1 MNATKIILRRVLLV
15 SVMLSVF
22 FKPTNSLGQIKNTND
37 SPSQQS
43 KIISTIQNSL
53 TLEQCIKIALENNP
67 SIGYKRWE
75 IKAVNA
81 QKNKAI
87 SQRWPSFG
95 GVGSYSHYS
104 DTLRL
109 APPRRLDYPLVFADD
124 VLAWNLVISIPI
136 FTGGRIT
143 NEIKAAE
150 LLQQSAEYRLVYTR
164 QELIFGVSSVFLSI
178 LKQREIINFLD
189 FSLMTLEEHTK
200 RVKELIAAKK
210 AAKVDMLRV
219 EVRLA
224 DIEQKME
231 KEKNLLAIQN
241 RVLANLMGVNAINFA
256 ISPQIELQFV
266 EIKINL
272 EESLNKAYANRAD
285 YHAAQA
291 AVNVQAKQV
300 KVTQAAYWPSV
311 SIYGSYGGRKA
322 LGSYIK
328 PAGAN
333 GLEDI
338 GQLGCFFEIPIF
350 EGGKTKARVSQ
361 EQAKLVLHKEKLREL
376 ELKIRLDVESAVFN
390 LRSTRKRILVT
401 EKAIEQANESLRI
414 EMEKYNL
421 GKGSITNIL
430 DAQSALLN
438 VQTSHYI
445 ALADYN
451 ISIAQLQLAQGGEQ

>member
-1 MNATKIILRRVLLV
+1 MNATKIILRCVLFL

-22 FKPTNSLGQIKNTND
+22 FITTNSSGQIKNTND
-37 SPSQQS
+37 SPYYQS
-43 KIISTIQNSL
+43 KTISTIQDSL
-53 TLEQCIKIALENNP
+53 TLEKCIKIALENNP

-75 IKAVNA
+75 IKAINA
-81 QKNKAI
+81 QRNEAI
-87 SQRWPSFG
+87 SQRWPSFN
-95 GVGSYSHYS
+95 GVGSYYHYS

-109 APPRRLDYPLVFADD
+109 APPRRLDYPLIFADN
-124 VLAWNLVISIPI
+124 VLAWNLVVSIPV

-143 NEIKAAE
+143 NEIEAAE
-150 LLQQSAEYRLVYTR
+150 LLQKSAEHHLVYTR
-164 QELIFGVSSVFLSI
+164 QELIFNVSSVFLTI
-178 LKQREIINFLD
+178 LKQREIIKFLD
-189 FSLMTLEEHTK
+189 FSRMTLEEHIK

-224 DIEQKME
+224 NIKQKIEQ
-231 KEKNLLAIQN
+231 EKNFLAIQN
-241 RVLANLMGVNAINFA
+241 RFLANLMGVKAIDFA

-291 AVNVQAKQV
+291 DVQAQAKQV

-311 SIYGSYGGRKA
+311 SIYGSYGAKKA
-322 LGSYIK
+322 VGSYIK
-328 PAGAN
+328 PTGVN

-338 GQLGCFFEIPIF
+338 AQLGCLFEIPFF
-350 EGGKTKARVSQ
+350 EGGKIKARVSQ
-361 EQAKLVLHKEKLREL
+361 EQAKLALHKEKLREL
-376 ELKIRLDVESAVFN
+376 DLKIHLDVESAVFN
-390 LRSTRKRILVT
+390 LLSTRKRILVI

-430 DAQSALLN
+430 DAQSALLD

-451 ISIAQLQLAQGGEQ
+451 ISIAQLQLAQGGE